1 MKKIKL
7 LITSIIIS
15 TVLLLPT
22 SVFASNDTNNVNS
35 NKPSVTRLAGSDR
48 YGTCNAIVQN
58 GWSQSDYAILVNSD
72 MFADA
77 ITASPLAKKLNNAPI
92 LLTEGNYLN
101 DLTKDRLQMLGVKT
115 VYIIGGTGVI
125 SNNIVNTLNSI
136 NINSKRIGGI
146 DRYETSIKVAKE
158 LTGGN
163 ASGMFVVSG
172 DTFEDALSTAPIAS
186 KLQYPIILVSKNY
199 VPASVKNYVESAKD
213 KDLILVGGADVLDSN
228 ISKEL
233 KATKVYN
240 QSDKYSRNLA
250 LINDFKGNLDL
261 SKILVASDSAFAD
274 ALSGS
279 ALAGKS
285 SNPIILLGNSN
296 IDAISNFISKNDV
309 KNVNVLGERG
319 VISDNAVNSIIGT
332 TTVPNSYLDS
342 IADNTDL
349 TDAQI
354 DYLLSQL
361 QGDWYKQIYLDDK
374 KVSIPYD
381 SKILHFNT
389 KTSGKYQL
397 ITAYKNDAQ
406 LENIQKIKKISKNQY
421 LFYGMDGTDKYDT
434 LFTIDIGNNT
444 ITLNSLT
451 SIATGTKSL
460 NNETFIKADLV
471 SSINKAAYVGKF
483 LDGANNIYEFKDDL
497 TAVWQNKTF
506 KYKIQPLDDTG
517 DCYLFEEYDSNGN
530 VVNRYVSQDSKSAR
544 MFYIAIQNPDKH
556 TDADPAYVKGALYLA
571 LTKAN

>member
-1 MKKIKL
+1 MKKTKL
-7 LITSIIIS
+7 LITSIVIS
-15 TVLLLPT
+15 IGLLLPT
-22 SVFASNDTNNVNS
+22 SVFANNDTNNVNS
-35 NKPSVTRLAGSDR
+35 NKPSVTRLAGLDR
-48 YGTCNAIVQN
+48 YGTCNTIVQN

-125 SNNIVNTLNSI
+125 SNDVANFLGSI
-136 NINSKRIGGI
+136 NITSKRIGGA

-172 DTFEDALSTAPIAS
+172 DTFEDALITAPMAS

-199 VPASVKNYVESAKD
+199 IPVSVKNYAASAKD
-213 KDLILVGGADVLDSN
+213 KDLILVGGSDVLGSN

-233 KATKVYN
+233 STTKVYN

-250 LINDFKGNLDL
+250 LINDFKGILDL
-261 SKILVASDSAFAD
+261 NKLLVASDSTFAD

-296 IDAISNFISKNDV
+296 INAVSNFISKNDV

-319 VISDNAVNSIIGT
+319 VISDDAVNSIIGT
-332 TTVPNSYLDS
+332 TVVPNSYLDS

-349 TDAQI
+349 TDAQV

-361 QGDWYKQIYLDDK
+361 QGDWYKQIYLEDK

-389 KTSGKYQL
+389 KASSKYQF
-397 ITAYKNDAQ
+397 ITANKNDAQ
-406 LENIQKIKKISKNQY
+406 LETIQKIKKISKNQY
-421 LFYGMDGTDKYDT
+421 LFYGMSGTDEYDT

-444 ITLNSLT
+444 ITLDSVALITTNS
-451 SIATGTKSL
+451 KYL
-460 NNETFIKADLV
+460 NNETFIKTDFV
-471 SSINKAAYVGKF
+471 NSINRAAYVGKF
-483 LDGANNIYEFKDDL
+483 LDGANNTYEFKDDL
-497 TAVWQNKTF
+497 TAVWSNKTF
-506 KYKIQPLDDTG
+506 KYKIKPLDNTG
-517 DCYLFEEYDSNGN
+517 NCYLFEEYDSNGS
-530 VVNRYVSQDSKSAR
+530 VVNRLVSQDSKNAR
-544 MFYIAIQNPDKH
+544 IFYIAVKNPDKH
-556 TDADPAYVKGALYLA
+556 TDFDPAYVKGAKYLA